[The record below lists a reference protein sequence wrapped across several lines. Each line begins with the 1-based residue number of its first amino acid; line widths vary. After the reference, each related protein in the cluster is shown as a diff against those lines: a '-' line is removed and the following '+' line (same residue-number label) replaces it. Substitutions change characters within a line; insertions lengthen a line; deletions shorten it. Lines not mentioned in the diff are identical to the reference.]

1 MIGFGRIVD
10 RDLYKKI
17 QNSKLSKGN
26 SKGALEKK
34 NKDCKSICWNSK
46 IAEHLQAKNI
56 SFQYLLVNF
65 IKDISCLQAILFSF
79 FCSPIVHLF
88 AFCLF

>member
-34 NKDCKSICWNSK
+34 KQG
-46 IAEHLQAKNI
+46 LQI
-56 SFQYLLVNF
+56 YLLEFENR
-65 IKDISCLQAILFSF
+65 
-79 FCSPIVHLF
+79 
-88 AFCLF
+88 